1 MSYQI
6 TLKPSGHVFAAAA
19 DQPLLASADAA
30 GLTVPYGCRNGACSV
45 CKATLLEGR
54 VDHGASQEWALPAE
68 QKAAGK
74 VLLCCAKPLSDLVLE
89 VREVH
94 AGRDIPVKT
103 LPCRVQKMERLAG
116 DVMALH
122 LKLPANERLQFLAG
136 QYVEFILKDGSRR
149 AFSLANAPHDDALL
163 QVHIRR
169 VPGGSFTAH
178 VFDAM
183 QEKDLLRFEGPLGS
197 FYLREDSAKPIVML
211 AGGTGF
217 APIKALVEH
226 MLHNR
231 IERRV
236 HLYWGARDR
245 SWGVR
250 SIGLEREP
258 RGIQQAHKMN
268 EQRPPLW
275 IWSPMQFA
283 GRTVHFSLSEYASG
297 AREVDTVRAIP
308 AFGRG
313 GDLHLLR
320 GATHDLVLEHETREM
335 LAGSKVGFID
345 TDGSRR
351 TITLHPLRRAYLR
364 AGTGYGGPDEWRH
377 GKYMGNDWADS
388 VAFDLADPAVTARI
402 GPTHVLCR
410 MEADNGEVGF
420 GTFET
425 QVFGA
430 FPRYGFGE

>member
-1 MSYQI
+1 M
-6 TLKPSGHVFAAAA
+6 
-19 DQPLLASADAA
+19 
-30 GLTVPYGCRNGACSV
+30 
-45 CKATLLEGR
+45 
-54 VDHGASQEWALPAE
+54 
-68 QKAAGK
+68 
-74 VLLCCAKPLSDLVLE
+74 
-89 VREVH
+89 
-94 AGRDIPVKT
+94 
-103 LPCRVQKMERLAG
+103 
-116 DVMALH
+116 
-122 LKLPANERLQFLAG
+122 
-136 QYVEFILKDGSRR
+136 
-149 AFSLANAPHDDALL
+149 
-163 QVHIRR
+163 
-169 VPGGSFTAH
+169 
-178 VFDAM
+178 
-183 QEKDLLRFEGPLGS
+183 
-197 FYLREDSAKPIVML
+197 
-211 AGGTGF
+211 
-217 APIKALVEH
+217 
-226 MLHNR
+226 
-231 IERRV
+231 
-236 HLYWGARDR
+236 
-245 SWGVR
+245 
-250 SIGLEREP
+250 
-258 RGIQQAHKMN
+258 
-268 EQRPPLW
+268 
-275 IWSPMQFA
+275 
-283 GRTVHFSLSEYASG
+283 
-297 AREVDTVRAIP
+297 RAIP